1 MKNRKIL
8 AIDDSVTVRQL
19 VSLLL
24 KDYQVFTAED
34 GEAGLSMY
42 QQCLP
47 DLVITDYN
55 MPRMNGEAFLTELR
69 KLDKSIPVVFLTTEY
84 EDWLKKKILELGANG
99 WITKPVKTQSFRDTI
114 EAMLD

>member
-34 GEAGLSMY
+34 GGPVSVCISSA
-42 QQCLP
+42 CL
-47 DLVITDYN
+47 T
-55 MPRMNGEAFLTELR
+55 
-69 KLDKSIPVVFLTTEY
+69 
-84 EDWLKKKILELGANG
+84 W
-99 WITKPVKTQSFRDTI
+99 
-114 EAMLD
+114 